1 VRLVLWWCVA
11 YYSLLCRVKVEEAS
25 VGCRKILSG
34 LHVLIISTDKLFTDD
49 WQSVL
54 DSLGAAVTKRTA
66 ASARLAQIRVPD
78 VVVTDNKAPTQLCT
92 DLSARNDIPVV
103 STNWVIQCA
112 VNNGRIAFNNFKCKL
127 PN

>member
-1 VRLVLWWCVA
+1 MTVSSLPLRRPVHGCPTGMKISIFTAICLTFFVLRA
-11 YYSLLCRVKVEEAS
+11 KDEDTN

-66 ASARLAQIRVPD
+66 ASARLAQLRAPD
-78 VVVTDNKAPTQLCT
+78 VVVTDSKAPAALCT
-92 DLSARNDIPVV
+92 VRSSL
-103 STNWVIQCA
+103 TC
-112 VNNGRIAFNNFKCKL
+112 
-127 PN
+127 

>member
-1 VRLVLWWCVA
+1 MRLVLWPGVA

-66 ASARLAQIRVPD
+66 ASARLAQIRLPD

-92 DLSARNDIPVV
+92 VWSYSSSLFFTSDS
-103 STNWVIQCA
+103 SY
-112 VNNGRIAFNNFKCKL
+112 NFRTCRRETIS
-127 PN
+127 PWCQPTG

>member
-1 VRLVLWWCVA
+1 MRLVLWPSVA

-66 ASARLAQIRVPD
+66 ASARLAQIRAPD

-92 DLSARNDIPVV
+92 VWSYSSSLFFTSDSSSYFRTCRQETIFPWCQQ
-103 STNWVIQCA
+103 T
-112 VNNGRIAFNNFKCKL
+112 G
-127 PN
+127 